1 MTTKSNCLPR
11 YYLILLNIRLSK
23 GIKYD
28 IKYNMI
34 NKFERLTENV
44 VKQLLRI
51 RLVLKEKCEL

>member
-1 MTTKSNCLPR
+1 MTTKSNCLPK

-34 NKFERLTENV
+34 NKFERLTEHV

>member
-1 MTTKSNCLPR
+1 MTTKSNCLPK